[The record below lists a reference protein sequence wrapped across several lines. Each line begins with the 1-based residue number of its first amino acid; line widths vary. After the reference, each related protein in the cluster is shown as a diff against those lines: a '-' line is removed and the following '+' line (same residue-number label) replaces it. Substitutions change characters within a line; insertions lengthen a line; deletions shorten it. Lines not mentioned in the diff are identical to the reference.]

1 MAICFA
7 CGNLESC
14 NATVCW
20 RCNPR
25 HRIFKT
31 ANSSSTTQ
39 LKPSN
44 STEPILYDSST
55 WLYNTH
61 VKPNTHTNG
70 KSEANSESNELSAND
85 QPAQVVKT
93 VSQMMKKLAIDD
105 ENLANMAQEIVEKL
119 NHLKV
124 AIENLEKK
132 GSS

>member
-31 ANSSSTTQ
+31 ADSQSTTQ
-39 LKPSN
+39 LKPSK

-61 VKPNTHTNG
+61 VKPNTHSNG
-70 KSEANSESNELSAND
+70 KSEANSEPNEAVVDD

-93 VSQMMKKLAIDD
+93 VSLMLEKLVIDD
-105 ENLANMAQEIVEKL
+105 EKLRNMAQEIVEKL
-119 NHLKV
+119 NHLNV
-124 AIENLEKK
+124 ALENLEKN
-132 GSS
+132 SSL